1 MDADTLI
8 RAVQTEL
15 QKHSF
20 DTFPDELPLMS
31 RGGRGVVVSGCP
43 ACKKRFQSLNQFVT
57 HLSEDVLP
65 TAIRGAVSQQGVGPD
80 APNRVRQS

>member
-1 MDADTLI
+1 MDVGTLI

-20 DTFPDELPLMS
+20 DTFADELPLMS

-43 ACKKRFQSLNQFVT
+43 ACKKRFQSLNQFVA
-57 HLSEDVLP
+57 HLNEDVIP
-65 TAIRGAVSQQGVGPD
+65 ATIRKAVSEQ
-80 APNRVRQS
+80 N

>member
-15 QKHSF
+15 QRHSF
-20 DTFPDELPLMS
+20 DTFADELPLMS

-43 ACKKRFQSLNQFVT
+43 ACKK
-57 HLSEDVLP
+57 
-65 TAIRGAVSQQGVGPD
+65 AVPKSPS
-80 APNRVRQS
+80 VRDPFE